1 MRDEFQELLIIDD
14 SPGDVLLLRT
24 MLERAFQ
31 GSLSVRVAGTL
42 AEALTVLSSS
52 EPPVVLLDLG
62 LPDSLGEETYHRV
75 RRLVP
80 DGVIVVLSGNTDD
93 SLAVSL
99 VREGAQ
105 DYLVKGR
112 FDSDLLRRVIQYAW
126 ERHQIEQEL
135 VERHAWWEALVRS
148 IPDAVVIS
156 DHEDRILL
164 ANPAALT
171 LFGATLEQIREL
183 TVPTLYPID
192 VRALVRQELES
203 LKREFPSSRTVIP
216 HQIPVLGADGKPLP
230 TEVVRFAFQ
239 SRRDRLIVSVC
250 RDIRER
256 KNLEQLLLRS
266 QTMDA
271 LGQLTAGVSHD
282 FNNLLGIVMGN
293 LDLLKMEVSEQP
305 AVSKR
310 LDTARSAASR
320 GADLVKRLLA
330 FSRTRDL
337 TPTWNALDEVV
348 TAFLKMASRTIGP
361 DIIVET
367 ALASTLPE
375 VYLDRAELENVL
387 LNLTVNARDA
397 MPHGGKIVFSTRAF
411 DLGPGDATVRSGD
424 LPPGQYVSL
433 TVADTGTG
441 MSKEVLDRA
450 LEPFFTTKETGK
462 GTGLGLSMVYGF
474 ARQSGGSVE
483 LQSEVGVGTSVHLV
497 FPATGHSGPA
507 ETAVAEAPVHHAP
520 AGATALV
527 VDDEPGLLDV
537 ISTYLK
543 NLGYSVTSAANGP
556 AALTQLERAPFT
568 LFITD
573 VLMPGGLDGGQ
584 LARRARELQPGIRV
598 VFTSGFPT
606 QALAGKQVVL
616 DSVLLAKPYS
626 LADLQKAL
634 NEVFAPAI

>member
-1 MRDEFQELLIIDD
+1 MRDNFQELLIIDD
-14 SPGDVLLLRT
+14 SPGDVLLLRA
-24 MLERAFQ
+24 MLDRAFQ
-31 GSLSVRVAGTL
+31 GTVSVRVAGTL
-42 AEALTVLSSS
+42 AEALGQLDGA

-62 LPDSLGEETYHRV
+62 LPDSLGEETYRRV
-75 RRLVP
+75 RALAP

-135 VERHAWWEALVRS
+135 VVRHAWWEALVHS

-156 DHEDRILL
+156 DRDDRILL

-171 LFGATLEQIREL
+171 LFDTTLERIREQ
-183 TVPTLYPID
+183 TVPELHPPE
-192 VRALVRQELES
+192 VRGLVRRELALLNTEAAE
-203 LKREFPSSRTVIP
+203 RPITP
-216 HQIPVLGADGKPLP
+216 HQIPVQRSDGKAVP

-239 SRRDRLIVSVC
+239 SRRDRLIVSVW

-293 LDLLKMEVSEQP
+293 LDLLKMEVAGQP

-310 LDTARSAASR
+310 LETARSAASR

-337 TPTWNALDEVV
+337 TPSWISLEEVV
-348 TAFLKMASRTIGP
+348 AGFLNMASRTIGP
-361 DIIVET
+361 DIVVET
-367 ALASTLPE
+367 AFAEALPE

-397 MPHGGKIVFSTRAF
+397 MPHGGKIVFSTRTY
-411 DLGPGDATVRSGD
+411 DLGSDDAPVRSGE
-424 LPPGQYVSL
+424 LRPGRYVSL

-441 MSKEVLDRA
+441 MPKEVLDRA

-474 ARQSGGSVE
+474 ARQSDGSVD
-483 LQSEVGVGTSVHLV
+483 LQSEVGVGTSVHLA
-497 FPATGHSGPA
+497 FPAGHGRTA
-507 ETAVAEAPVHHAP
+507 ETAAAETPVHRAAP
-520 AGATALV
+520 GATALV
-527 VDDEPGLLDV
+527 VDDEPGLLEV
-537 ISTYLK
+537 IAAYLGK
-543 NLGYSVTSAANGP
+543 LGYRVEAAADGP
-556 AALTQLERAPFT
+556 AALAKLNAAPFT
-568 LFITD
+568 LFVTD
-573 VLMPGGLDGGQ
+573 VLMPGGMDGAQ
-584 LARRARELQPGIRV
+584 LARQARELQPAIRV
-598 VFTSGFPT
+598 VFTSGFPA

-616 DSVLLAKPYS
+616 DSVLLNKPYS
-626 LADLQKAL
+626 FGDLQKVL
-634 NEVFAPAI
+634 NEVFAEIR